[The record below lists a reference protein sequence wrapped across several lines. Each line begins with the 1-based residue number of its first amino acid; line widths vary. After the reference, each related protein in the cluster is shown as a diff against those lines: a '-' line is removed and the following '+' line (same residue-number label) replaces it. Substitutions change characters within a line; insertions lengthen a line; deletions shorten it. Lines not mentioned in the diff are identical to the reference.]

1 MKRALVLGGGGA
13 IGIAWE
19 TGVLAG
25 LLDAGVDVSNA
36 NLIVGTSAGS
46 VVGTS
51 LAHGRDPR
59 EWEARPPRRPQGED
73 GPRAP
78 HPSAVELF
86 QVWGAA
92 EIPNAEDA
100 ARVGA
105 LALKAPPVLDEG
117 AWLAS
122 FEEYGW
128 PGWPAQPLLVCAVD
142 CESGELRAFAHRD
155 GVDLVRAVAASCAV
169 PGVFAPV
176 KIAGRRYMDGAG
188 RSWTSADLAIAIEP
202 DVVLTV
208 APAGNPTAQGLRRNA
223 ALQIEREHR
232 LLEDAGAKTMLVTL
246 DEASAELA
254 ANLMDSTNAP
264 RVLETGREQGRRIA
278 AEVGS
283 FWDGSAS

>member
-25 LLDAGVDVSNA
+25 LLDEGVDVSNA
-36 NLIVGTSAGS
+36 DLIVGTSAGS

-59 EWEARPPRRPQGED
+59 EWQAQPPRRPTGGD
-73 GPRAP
+73 APRPP

-86 QVWGAA
+86 QTWGAA
-92 EIPNAEDA
+92 EIPDAEDA

-105 LALKAPPVLDEG
+105 LALKAPPVLDEQ

-122 FEEYGW
+122 FEDYGW
-128 PGWPAQPLLVCAVD
+128 PGWPAQPLLICAVD
-142 CESGELRAFAHRD
+142 CESGELRAFAQRD
-155 GVDLVRAVAASCAV
+155 GVDLLRAVAASCAV

-176 KIAGRRYMDGAG
+176 EIAGRRYMDGAG

-208 APAGNPTAQGLRRNA
+208 APAGNPAAQGLRRNA
-223 ALQIEREHR
+223 ALQIERERR
-232 LLEDAGAKTMLVTL
+232 LIEDAGARTMLVTL
-246 DEASAELA
+246 DDASAVLA
-254 ANLMDSTNAP
+254 ANLMDQTNAP
-264 RVLETGREQGRRIA
+264 RVLKTGREQGRRIA

-283 FWDGSAS
+283 FWNGSTS